1 MNNNPCVNNNFFI
14 ILFIVFSFQ
23 QNKQYPNAYL
33 MLSLILCQLCP
44 LNSEGK
50 LVYISPHKRNPRE
63 EINSNLARFD
73 NGKRLMVEA
82 HKSKPVFMSHPRKM
96 VGSNFVPTYHHCGV
110 ISHIR
115 PHCSLLR
122 QKQNH
127 VARLIPRGHPR
138 KHAKRGVS
146 RIVDI
151 PSIAYQGQLMKKI

>member
-1 MNNNPCVNNNFFI
+1 MPSV
-14 ILFIVFSFQ
+14 S
-23 QNKQYPNAYL
+23 
-33 MLSLILCQLCP
+33 S
-44 LNSEGK
+44 NSEGK

-82 HKSKPVFMSHPRKM
+82 HKSKPVFRSHPRKM
-96 VGSNFVPTYHHCGV
+96 VGSNFVPSYHHCGV
-110 ISHIR
+110 VSHIR

-122 QKQNH
+122 KKQNH
-127 VARLIPRGHPR
+127 VARLIPRGSPR

-151 PSIAYQGQLMKKI
+151 PSIAYQGQFVKKI

>member
-1 MNNNPCVNNNFFI
+1 M
-14 ILFIVFSFQ
+14 
-23 QNKQYPNAYL
+23 PNL
-33 MLSLILCQLCP
+33 MLSLILCQVCP
-44 LNSEGK
+44 LTPKANWYTFLLIIGILK
-50 LVYISPHKRNPRE
+50 W
-63 EINSNLARFD
+63 INANLARFD

-82 HKSKPVFMSHPRKM
+82 HKSKPVFRAQPRKD
-96 VGSNFVPTYHHCGV
+96 HHCGF

-127 VARLIPRGHPR
+127 VTRLIPRGSPR

-151 PSIAYQGQLMKKI
+151 PSIAYQGQLVKKI

>member
-1 MNNNPCVNNNFFI
+1 MPSV
-14 ILFIVFSFQ
+14 S
-23 QNKQYPNAYL
+23 
-33 MLSLILCQLCP
+33 S
-44 LNSEGK
+44 NSEGK

-82 HKSKPVFMSHPRKM
+82 HKSKPVFRSHPRKM
-96 VGSNFVPTYHHCGV
+96 VGSNFVPSYHHCGV
-110 ISHIR
+110 VSHIR

-127 VARLIPRGHPR
+127 VARLIPRGSPR
-138 KHAKRGVS
+138 KHAKRRVS

-151 PSIAYQGQLMKKI
+151 PSIAYQGQFVKKI